1 MLECPVLLSS
11 VVSCFVSHLAHSLLL
26 SAAVAANVKLHNNNS
41 NSNNNSNKD
50 ELGMPERIF
59 GQMLIALGDRE
70 DLGYSVPLTMCHLT
84 LVLVHKYTIRSIII
98 SNLKFSIN

>member
-11 VVSCFVSHLAHSLLL
+11 VVSCCVSHLAHSLLL

-41 NSNNNSNKD
+41 IKID
-50 ELGMPERIF
+50 ELGMPECIF
-59 GQMLIALGDRE
+59 GQMLIALGYRE

-84 LVLVHKYTIRSIII
+84 LVLVHKYHAYLYID
-98 SNLKFSIN
+98 N